1 MSNGMYV
8 SMNGAAARLEQL
20 DSLSDNLANVETP
33 GFKASRPAFEA
44 FLANGSGPDA
54 QQVHPAAVATAFD
67 LRPGAV
73 VKTNEPLDLL
83 PEQSNGFFQVK
94 TQDGVAYTRDGR
106 MHVEPDGTLTA
117 AGHPV
122 LDRDGNTIVAPPDLK
137 VTVQANGMVYAGDLR
152 LAELSVHQL
161 DGRIDRVGPGL
172 LRPNGNGTAVQISSG
187 VRVGEVETSNASA
200 LETAV
205 QLISAQRSFESS
217 MQAVQTYKQ
226 MDDTAIQVGRIR

>member
-20 DSLSDNLANVETP
+20 DSLSDNLANVETA

-44 FLANGSGPDA
+44 FLANGAGPDA
-54 QQVHPAAVATAFD
+54 RQVHPAAVATAFD

-83 PEQSNGFFQVK
+83 PEDNGFFQVK
-94 TQDGVAYTRDGR
+94 TADGVAYTRDGR
-106 MHVEPDGTLTA
+106 MHVGPDGTLMTT
-117 AGHPV
+117 GHPV
-122 LDRDGNTIVAPPDLK
+122 LDRDGNAIVAPPDVK
-137 VTVQANGMVYAGDLR
+137 VTVEPNGLVRAGDLR
-152 LAELSVHQL
+152 LGELSIHQL

-172 LRPNGNGTAVQISSG
+172 LRPQSAVQIG
-187 VRVGEVETSNASA
+187 ARLRIGEVETSNASA

-205 QLISAQRSFESS
+205 QLITAQRSFESS

-226 MDDTAIQVGRIR
+226 MDDTANQLGRIR